1 MDGEARGCQGRWE
14 LPVTISLNIQ
24 GRRSFVSWIAL
35 SWDGERDSRGGFD
48 RIGAE
53 GSFVGSAWALSIPCV
68 FWVHTG
74 IWPEGTPLFLKILEL
89 GSLHT

>member
-14 LPVTISLNIQ
+14 LPVTISLNIP
-24 GRRSFVSWIAL
+24 GRWGSVSWIAL

-53 GSFVGSAWALSIPCV
+53 GSFVGSACVGTLPCV
-68 FWVHTG
+68 FWVHG
-74 IWPEGTPLFLKILEL
+74 N
-89 GSLHT
+89 SSH

>member
-1 MDGEARGCQGRWE
+1 VTISLNIQGKWE

-24 GRRSFVSWIAL
+24 GRWSSVSWIAL

-53 GSFVGSAWALSIPCV
+53 APFVGNAWALSLVYFGCTEIV
-68 FWVHTG
+68 LIDTTG
-74 IWPEGTPLFLKILEL
+74 L
-89 GSLHT
+89 